1 MDHHRLHPYPTLYK
15 KLHYMLTSQNR
26 VTGDSC
32 DWAYSISMYLIFSIH
47 IIPSEKITDDTT
59 VSTYTHTH
67 TYCFALL
74 VLFLSLSHTHNNI
87 YRFLTRINTLTLKS
101 SHTHALHWRPR
112 TMVTVEGWWSHQP
125 GFLHNGLSWHQQLV

>member
-67 TYCFALL
+67 LL
-74 VLFLSLSHTHNNI
+74 FRSPGSLSLTISH
-87 YRFLTRINTLTLKS
+87 
-101 SHTHALHWRPR
+101 A
-112 TMVTVEGWWSHQP
+112 
-125 GFLHNGLSWHQQLV
+125 